1 MAISDYPERI
11 SSYVKTLPD
20 KPGVYQFLNVR
31 GDVIYIGKAKSLKKR
46 VLSYFTAKTDVHFK
60 TKIMVRQIHSLSVV
74 LVETE
79 SDALLLENNL
89 IKKYKPKYNIL
100 LKDDK
105 TFPWIVVSKED
116 YPRVFVTRNI
126 DKSSGFY
133 FGPYTNKKIV
143 YVLIDLFRQLYKY
156 RTCKFSMTK
165 KSIEEGRHKIC
176 LEYHI
181 GNCKGCCENLQ
192 SIHEY
197 NSNIDEIKSILKGDI
212 SRLIADLKAKMQ
224 VFAAEYNF
232 EKAQLIKDRLEI
244 LQQYQAKSTIV
255 STSIHNVDV
264 FGFIEDKNLMF
275 VNYLRVVNGCVIQSY
290 TVEVVRQID
299 EAIEDTLSSV
309 IFDIRNKFESNSK
322 EIIVDIAID
331 VADAGVS
338 FINPKIG
345 EKRKLLDLSVRN
357 AKYYKLQK
365 SKIIED
371 KQFSKSELLLE
382 RVKKDL
388 QLDVLPFRIECFDNS
403 NIQGAYPVAAC
414 VVFKNGKPAKKDYR
428 HFNIKTVEGPDDFAS
443 MREILYRRYSRLKE
457 EGSPLPQLVIVDGGK
472 GQLSSAVEI
481 LKELQLLD
489 KITVIG
495 IAKRL
500 EEIFFP
506 GDSTPLYLDKN
517 TPSLKLIQHLRNE
530 AHRFGITFHRNQ
542 RSKGFVVSELDSIKG
557 IGPKTKEALLT
568 NFKSVSEIKKALLP
582 DLELCVGP
590 AKAQI
595 IFDHFH

>member
-1 MAISDYPERI
+1 MALSDFSDRI
-11 SSYVKTLPD
+11 SSYVKNLPD
-20 KPGVYQFLNVR
+20 KPGVYQFLNSK
-31 GDVIYIGKAKSLKKR
+31 GDIIYIGKAKSLKKR
-46 VLSYFTAKTDVHFK
+46 VLSYFTNKTDVHYK
-60 TKIMVRQIHSLSVV
+60 TKLMVRQIYSLSVV

-89 IKKYKPKYNIL
+89 IKKYKPKYNML

-116 YPRVFVTRNI
+116 FPRVYVTRNI
-126 DKSSGFY
+126 DKSAGFY

-143 YVLIDLFRQLYKY
+143 YVLTDLFRQLYKF
-156 RTCKFSMTK
+156 RTCKTSMTQ

-181 GNCKGCCENLQ
+181 GNCKGCCENRQ
-192 SIHEY
+192 SQEEY
-197 NSNIDEIKSILKGDI
+197 SSNISEIKSILKGDI
-212 SRLIADLKAKMQ
+212 SRLIIELKEKM
-224 VFAAEYNF
+224 AEFSSSYQF
-232 EKAQLIKDRLEI
+232 EKAQIIKERLDV
-244 LQQYQAKSTIV
+244 LTQYQAKSTIV

-264 FGFIEDKNLMF
+264 FGFIEDDNLIY

-290 TVEVVRQID
+290 TVEVIRQVN
-299 EAIEDTLSSV
+299 ETIEEVLSYV
-309 IFDIRNKFESNSK
+309 IFDIRTKFESESK
-322 EIIVDIAID
+322 EIIVDIPINT
-331 VADAGVS
+331 DAFNAGFVS
-338 FINPKIG
+338 PKIG
-345 EKRKLLDLSVRN
+345 DKKKLLDLSVRN

-371 KQFSKSELLLE
+371 TQFSKTELLLE
-382 RVKKDL
+382 RAKKDL
-388 QLDVLPFRIECFDNS
+388 QLDALPFHIECFDNS

-414 VVFKNGKPAKKDYR
+414 VVFKNGKPAKRDYR
-428 HFNIKTVEGPDDFAS
+428 HFKIKTVVGPDDFAS
-443 MREILYRRYSRLKE
+443 MREILHRRYSRLKAE
-457 EGSPLPQLVIVDGGK
+457 NQPLPQLIIVDGGK

-481 LKELQLLD
+481 LTELELIN

-517 TPSLKLIQHLRNE
+517 SPTLKLIQHLRNE
-530 AHRFGITFHRNQ
+530 AHRFGITFHRDQ

-557 IGPKTKEALLT
+557 IGPKTKELLLT
-568 NFKSVSEIKKALLP
+568 QYKSVATIKKTSFDDLQLL
-582 DLELCVGP
+582 VGS
-590 AKAQI
+590 AKANI
-595 IFDHFH
+595 IYNHFN